1 MSMEKIINISF
12 SGNDICVVTDSG
24 KEYRKALEFFP
35 TLKEATPS
43 QREQY
48 RINKFG
54 DAVRWAEIDE
64 DIHISSLTDD
74 AVLTENAI
82 TAAFRKFPILNVSEV
97 ARTLGMHKSLLS
109 KYIYGV
115 KKPSEKREKE
125 ILDALREI
133 GRQLANI

>member
-1 MSMEKIINISF
+1 MEKIVKISF

-24 KEYRKALEFFP
+24 KQYRKALEFFP
-35 TLKEATPS
+35 TLQEATPA

-48 RINKFG
+48 QINKFG

-64 DIHISSLTDD
+64 DIHISSLTDG
-74 AVLTENAI
+74 AQPIENAI
-82 TAAFRKFPILNVSEV
+82 GIVFRKFPILNVSEV

-109 KYIYGV
+109 KYIYGT

-125 ILDALREI
+125 ILDALREL
-133 GRQLANI
+133 GRELANI

>member
-1 MSMEKIINISF
+1 MEKIINISF

-48 RINKFG
+48 QINKFG

>member
-1 MSMEKIINISF
+1 MEKIVKISF
-12 SGNDICVVTDSG
+12 SGNDICVVTDNG

-35 TLKEATPS
+35 TLKEATPA

-48 RINKFG
+48 QINKFG

-64 DIHISSLTDD
+64 DIHISSLTDGAQPAAN
-74 AVLTENAI
+74 AVAE
-82 TAAFRKFPILNVSEV
+82 AFNKFPFLNVSEF
-97 ARTLGMHKSLLS
+97 ARSLGMHKSLLS
-109 KYIYGV
+109 KYIYGT

-125 ILDALREI
+125 ILDALREV